1 MRIILLGATGYLGSN
16 IAAALINS
24 GHEVTAIIR
33 PTSNAEILDKRV
45 KLILN
50 NSLEIE
56 NELQRVNY
64 DWVINS
70 ACVYKQNDSFY
81 YDMLDAN
88 LFFPAKIL
96 NLAAKYK
103 IANYMTMGTSLPDKF
118 NMYSFSKSQLSSLGQ
133 FFSENEN
140 LLNFIELKLEMFY
153 GELRN
158 LRKGGGV
165 FHARTFRTIY

>member
-56 NELQRVNY
+56 NELQRVKY

-70 ACVYKQNDSFY
+70 ACIYKQNDSFY

-88 LFFPAKIL
+88 LFSSLTDGMHRVAFDKVVSVMKHTGHDLPSVYKETSEGGL
-96 NLAAKYK
+96 AKYYVQMK
-103 IANYMTMGTSLPDKF
+103 
-118 NMYSFSKSQLSSLGQ
+118 
-133 FFSENEN
+133 
-140 LLNFIELKLEMFY
+140 
-153 GELRN
+153 
-158 LRKGGGV
+158 RK
-165 FHARTFRTIY
+165 